1 MKKQEL
7 VRVAVFISALTLFNI
22 SLVIVAAL

>member
-7 VRVAVFISALTLFNI
+7 VRVAVFVSALTLFNI
-22 SLVIVAAL
+22 SLMIVAAL

>member
-7 VRVAVFISALTLFNI
+7 VRVAVFISALTLFNL